1 MQKIKPLL
9 DLANKELKNDSS
21 ASPTVAGLNKQPEQ
35 QPDFDEKQGIDQ
47 VDAIN
52 QVFAEF
58 EFAYHNQYHKA
69 FADAESLAIAK
80 KYWLSI
86 LENYSPTQ
94 IVQAAKVVIRS
105 QDYLP
110 SIAAILRAC
119 EQGTDLFGL
128 PSARQAYW
136 EACSAPSP
144 KRKYQ
149 WSHEA
154 VYFAGKYAGWFLLAN
169 EPEATAYPVFTYHYT
184 KLCRQVISGEQ
195 FDIEQPEA
203 LPEKIEKKLDKE
215 ETHAR
220 IARMK
225 KDLGL

>member
-9 DLANKELKNDSS
+9 DQADKELKNDSS
-21 ASPTVAGLNKQPEQ
+21 ASPTVAGQSKQSKPL
-35 QPDFDEKQGIDQ
+35 PGDDEKQGIDR

-58 EFAYHNQYHKA
+58 EFAYHNQYQKA
-69 FADAESLAIAK
+69 FSDAESLAIAK
-80 KYWLSI
+80 KYWLSV
-86 LENYSPTQ
+86 LENYLPTQ
-94 IVQAAKVVIRS
+94 IVQAAKALIRS
-105 QDYLP
+105 QEYLP
-110 SIAAILRAC
+110 SVAAILRAC

-128 PSARQAYW
+128 PSAREAYL

-144 KRKYQ
+144 KREHQ

-154 VYFAGKYAGWFLLAN
+154 VYYAGKSAGWFLLAN
-169 EPEATAYPVFTYHYT
+169 ESESTTFPLFEYHYA
-184 KLCRQVISGEQ
+184 KLCRLVMNGEQ
-195 FDIEQPEA
+195 LDIEQPDA
-203 LPEKIEKKLDKE
+203 LPDKIEVKLDKD
-215 ETHAR
+215 ETRAR